1 MDFKV
6 FLSTLPDFAGIRKYS
21 KRTNILCGVECDGLI
36 QMKFLELKKDLPNLI
51 NELEFEKA
59 FLIVLRTFDKSIT
72 LSKVRKEDNF
82 EKAKFLFW
90 IYDELEKISKMEM
103 QYLSGST
110 SKRLRNAGIER
121 LNVFEY
127 FNTIDS
133 ISKEYGYKHEEVE
146 NMRYSR
152 IFDIQYRNKILG
164 EIHENIL
171 NDSRSV

>member
-1 MDFKV
+1 MDFKI
-6 FLSTLPDFAGIRKYS
+6 FLSTLPDFDGIRKYS
-21 KRTNILCGVECDGLI
+21 KRTNILCGVECSGLI
-36 QMKFLELKKDLPNLI
+36 EMKFLELKETLPKLI

-59 FLIVLRTFDKSIT
+59 FLLVLKNFDKSIT
-72 LSKVRKEDNF
+72 LSKIKKEDNF

-90 IYDELEKISKMEM
+90 IYDELDKISKMEQ

-110 SKRLRNAGIER
+110 SKRLRNAGIES

-127 FNTIDS
+127 FNIIDS
-133 ISKEYGYKHEEVE
+133 IAKEYPYTHEDVE

-152 IFDIQYRNKILG
+152 IFDIQYRNKLIG
-164 EIHENIL
+164 EIHENML